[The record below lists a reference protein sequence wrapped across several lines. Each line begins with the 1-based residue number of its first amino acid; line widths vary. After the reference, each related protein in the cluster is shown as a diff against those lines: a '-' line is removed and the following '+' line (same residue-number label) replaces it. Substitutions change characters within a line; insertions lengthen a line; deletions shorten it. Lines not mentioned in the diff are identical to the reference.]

1 MKNSLFLFLLILL
14 PLQLVFGQ
22 RKNDQ
27 QQMFLRAKSLYQQE
41 QWSQAMEAFRELA
54 AVQKNNSFAEYA
66 SFYYALSALNAGKTA
81 EAKAMLQ
88 QIRRK
93 FAGWDQQDEVSYW
106 LAKAY
111 LEEETYDK
119 ALEIIESIPDRRVK
133 SDAEE
138 MATHYLVGEQ
148 DIEGLKNL
156 LAKNPNAAYLAE
168 VLAAKISRQAVGQQ
182 DRDYLEQ
189 LVRRYNID
197 EEVLRKPEIGRSRMQ
212 EEYHVAAL
220 LPFLLEDMQ
229 PETNLHDRYFVL
241 DLYEG
246 MKIAREELQKKG
258 INITLHAFDTRR
270 DSLVTRS
277 LLNTPEMKK
286 IDLMV
291 GPLFPGP
298 SKVAADLA
306 YAQGINMVNPLSVN
320 PEVIQGN
327 PYSFL
332 FKPSLITQGRKAAEF
347 AAKNF
352 TDSVAVIIYGPKER
366 DSIMAHSYKKT
377 IEEKGF
383 RVQRM
388 AMIPAGE
395 ENRVKKLL
403 LADEKDEEAMK
414 EGGRL
419 HKENLGHVFVAS
431 EDELIVANALSALM
445 ARGGDLPMIGHEG
458 WLRKNFISYDQLE
471 RLGVYFVAPEYID
484 YASKSFT
491 DFRQQYIERVNNMPS
506 RFAYIGYDLLMFFG
520 EMMHQYGDL
529 FQNKMQEEPFKKGML
544 CAGFS
549 YNNSND
555 NQCVPVVKFR
565 DSALEVVYQ

>member
-1 MKNSLFLFLLILL
+1 MKKSIFLLLLILL

-22 RKNDQ
+22 AKKDQ

-41 QWSQAMEAFRELA
+41 QWSQAMHAFRELA

-66 SFYYALSALNAGKTA
+66 SFYYALSALNAGKTS

-93 FAGWDQQDEVSYW
+93 FAGWEQQEEVSYW

-111 LEEETYDK
+111 LEEGSY
-119 ALEIIESIPDRRVK
+119 AQAMEIIESIRDRRVK

-138 MATHYLVGEQ
+138 MATRYLSREQ
-148 DIEGLKNL
+148 GIDRLKKL
-156 LAKNPNAAYLAE
+156 LAENPSAAYLAE
-168 VLAAKISRQAVGQQ
+168 LLAAKVSRQAVGQQ
-182 DRDYLEQ
+182 DRAYLEQ
-189 LVRRYNID
+189 LVRRYDID
-197 EEVLRKPEIGRSRMQ
+197 EEVLSKPEVGPSRMQ

-220 LPFLLEDMQ
+220 LPFLLEDMNA
-229 PETNLHDRYFVL
+229 ESNLHDRYFVL

-246 MKIAREELQKKG
+246 MKIAQEDLKKKG
-258 INITLHAFDTRR
+258 INISLHAFDTRR
-270 DSLVTRS
+270 DSIATRR
-277 LLNTPEMKK
+277 LLNTAEMKK

-298 SKVAADLA
+298 SKVAADVA
-306 YAQGINMVNPLSVN
+306 FAQGINMVNPLSVN
-320 PEVIQGN
+320 PEVIQEN

-332 FKPSLITQGRKAAEF
+332 FKPSLITQGKKAAEF

-352 TDSVAVIIYGPKER
+352 SDSLALIIYGPKER
-366 DSIMAHSYKKT
+366 DSILAYSYKQT
-377 IEEKGF
+377 IEEAGF
-383 RVQRM
+383 QVRKM
-388 AMIPAGE
+388 AMIPVGE
-395 ENRVKKLL
+395 ESRVKKLL
-403 LADEKDEEAMK
+403 LGEEGDEDILK

-419 HKENLGHVFVAS
+419 HRENLGHVFVAS
-431 EDELIVANALSALM
+431 EDELIVANALSALT
-445 ARGGDLPMIGHEG
+445 ARGGDLPMIGQEG
-458 WLRKNFISYDQLE
+458 WLRKSFISYDQLE

-484 YASKSFT
+484 YASESFT
-491 DFRQQYIERVNNMPS
+491 DFRKQYMEKVNNMPS

-520 EMMHQYGDL
+520 DMMHQYGDL
-529 FQNKMQEEPFKKGML
+529 FQNKMQREPFKKGML

-549 YNNSND
+549 YTNSND

-565 DSALEVVYQ
+565 DSALEIVYQ